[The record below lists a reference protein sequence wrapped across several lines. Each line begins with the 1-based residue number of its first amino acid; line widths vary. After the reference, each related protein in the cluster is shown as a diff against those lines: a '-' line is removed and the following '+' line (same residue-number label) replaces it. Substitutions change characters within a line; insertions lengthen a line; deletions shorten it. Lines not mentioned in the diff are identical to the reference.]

1 MFKISLLVYLSFFL
15 SYLLLF
21 QSNYLKTISVFI
33 NLLVKTSHKKKYYNI
48 KIVLG
53 DYMIKQIDYDTNIY
67 NTIRKNIR
75 KYLLEKGIT
84 SAELDEMVDLLH
96 NFIRQIQSE
105 KVAYNFSVDTLY
117 RIAKALDVPIDF

>member
-1 MFKISLLVYLSFFL
+1 
-15 SYLLLF
+15 
-21 QSNYLKTISVFI
+21 
-33 NLLVKTSHKKKYYNI
+33 
-48 KIVLG
+48 
-53 DYMIKQIDYDTNIY
+53 MIKQIDYDTNIY